1 MKGGVFLAIDA
12 NNYDSVLMV
21 DRTIQIINTLFQS
34 DTALGV
40 SDISNYLDLPKATVY
55 RILNTLNKGN
65 IIEKNDNDKYSLG
78 IVFIKYGEKVK
89 SGLDLRTIASPFIK
103 ELSLITGEA
112 VNLGIRNGDSVL
124 TIDSAEGESSVLI
137 SKLIP
142 ISPLHC
148 SSMGKLF
155 MSYMSDEKVKEYF
168 SGKNIKRTINT
179 ITNYNQFLIEK
190 QKILYNNISFDN
202 EEYEYGLGCISSP
215 IFDDNHIIVAAISV
229 SGPLSRLNI
238 KGISKIESNL
248 LKTAQMI
255 TEKLSLAMIYV

>member
-1 MKGGVFLAIDA
+1 LAIDA
-12 NNYDSVLMV
+12 SNYDSILMV

-40 SDISNYLDLPKATVY
+40 SDISNYLDLPKATAY
-55 RILNTLNKGN
+55 RILNTLKNGN
-65 IIEKNDNDKYSLG
+65 IIEKNDDDKYSLG

-103 ELSLITGEA
+103 ELSLLTGEA
-112 VNLGIRNGDSVL
+112 TNLGIINGDSVL

-155 MSYMSDEKVKEYF
+155 MSYMSDEKTIKYF
-168 SGKNIKRTINT
+168 SVNNVKRTIHT
-179 ITNYNQFLIEK
+179 ITNYDNFLIEK
-190 QKILYNNISFDN
+190 QKILDSNISFDN
-202 EEYEYGLGCISSP
+202 EEYEYGLGCVASP
-215 IFDDNHIIVAAISV
+215 IFDCNNRLLAAISV

-238 KGISKIESNL
+238 KGMSKIQLDL
-248 LKTAQMI
+248 LNTAKMI
-255 TEKLSLAMIYV
+255 TEKLSLAKICV

>member
-1 MKGGVFLAIDA
+1 MTIDEKK
-12 NNYDSVLMV
+12 YDSVLMV
-21 DRTIQIINTLFQS
+21 DRAIQIVNTLFQF

-40 SDISNYLDLPKATVY
+40 SDISKCLDLPKATVY

-89 SGLDLRTIASPFIK
+89 SGLDLRTIAGPFIK

-124 TIDSAEGESSVLI
+124 TIDSAEGEASVLI

-155 MSYMSDEKVKEYF
+155 MAYMSDEKIIEYF
-168 SGKNIKRTINT
+168 NVNNVKRTINT
-179 ITNYNQFLIEK
+179 ITEYNRFLIEK
-190 QKILYNNISFDN
+190 QKIIDSDISFDN

-215 IFDDNHIIVAAISV
+215 IFDCNHVIAAAISV

-238 KGISKIESNL
+238 KGRSKIESNL
-248 LKTAQMI
+248 LKIAKMI
-255 TEKLSLAMIYV
+255 TEKLSLAMIYL

>member
-1 MKGGVFLAIDA
+1 MAIDEK
-12 NNYDSVLMV
+12 NYDSVLMV
-21 DRTIQIINTLFQS
+21 DRAIQIIDTLFQS

-55 RILNTLNKGN
+55 RILNTLNKRS
-65 IIEKNDNDKYSLG
+65 IIEKNDDDKYSLG

-89 SGLDLRTIASPFIK
+89 SGLDLRTIAVPFIK
-103 ELSLITGEA
+103 ELSIITGEA
-112 VNLGIRNGDSVL
+112 VNIGIRNGDSVL

-155 MSYMSDEKVKEYF
+155 MSYMSNEKVIEYF
-168 SGKNIKRTINT
+168 NVNNVKRTINT
-179 ITNYNQFLIEK
+179 IVDYNHFLIEK
-190 QKILYNNISFDN
+190 EKILCNNISFDN
-202 EEYEYGLGCISSP
+202 EEYEYGLGCISTP
-215 IFDDNHIIVAAISV
+215 IFDCNHVIIAAISV

-238 KGISKIESNL
+238 KGISEIELNL
-248 LKTAQMI
+248 LKTANLI
-255 TEKLSLAMIYV
+255 TEKLSLAMICL